1 MNMNEPR
8 SSGAVGPVIGVV
20 VIVAIILVGGI
31 YFFMN
36 KQAGLNYEDNRTAE
50 ETNYSTTNIELQSAS
65 SEPDSIRNDLN
76 SFGPDEIDSST
87 TVF

>member
-20 VIVAIILVGGI
+20 VIVAIILIGGI

-36 KQAGLNYEDNRTAE
+36 KQAGLNYEDNRTTE
-50 ETNYSTTNIELQSAS
+50 ENSSTTNIELQSAS
-65 SEPDSIRNDLN
+65 SEPDSIRDDLN

-87 TVF
+87 TVY